1 MAAAEHQASDTTKHK
16 TLRGSPEN
24 ATAPRSTTHLRGW
37 VSHFSDGLT
46 DSTTALAV
54 PATVAVAAV
63 RATTTAPATT
73 SLPAQ
78 HRFAPP

>member
-1 MAAAEHQASDTTKHK
+1 MAAAEHQASAPPEHK

-24 ATAPRSTTHLRGW
+24 AAARRPTAHLGPW

-46 DSTTALAV
+46 DSTAAPAV
-54 PATVAVAAV
+54 PVAAAVAAV
-63 RATTTAPATT
+63 RAATTATATT
-73 SLPAQ
+73 SLPAE